1 MYDLEAAHDIIN
13 KQLSAW
19 IKKTNLTHINKNV
32 DEFLRST
39 SQSLDALSEL
49 KIAAFIYNYEQG
61 NYTYFNDYFAELMH
75 SNRDYINQKGIMIMQ
90 ESVQPDDFLNCLNVT
105 QQVLAEFAKMKD
117 AEKESTQMRLF
128 YRIKKQTGE
137 YSWVMQCNRQV
148 KWSADFPPLD
158 LAYITELFN
167 EHHTMRVLAV
177 LQTNN
182 RLIEIL
188 PENETAHF
196 TKLSL
201 REVEVLQ
208 LISIGL
214 NSNEISE
221 KLQLSA
227 NTIKTH
233 RRNILKKLQVKNM
246 QQAIRHLN

>member
-1 MYDLEAAHDIIN
+1 
-13 KQLSAW
+13 
-19 IKKTNLTHINKNV
+19 
-32 DEFLRST
+32 
-39 SQSLDALSEL
+39 
-49 KIAAFIYNYEQG
+49 
-61 NYTYFNDYFAELMH
+61 
-75 SNRDYINQKGIMIMQ
+75 
-90 ESVQPDDFLNCLNVT
+90 
-105 QQVLAEFAKMKD
+105 MKD
-117 AEKESTQMRLF
+117 VEKESTQLRLF
-128 YRIKKQTGE
+128 FRIKKETGE

-148 KWSADFPPLD
+148 KWSPDFPPLD

-196 TKLSL
+196 TKLSS

-208 LISIGL
+208 LIRIGL

-246 QQAIRHLN
+246 QQAIRHLE

>member
-19 IKKTNLTHINKNV
+19 IKKTNLTPINKNV

-39 SQSLDALSEL
+39 SHSLDALSEL

-61 NYTYFNDYFAELMH
+61 NYTYFNDYFAELMQ

-90 ESVQPDDFLNCLNVT
+90 ESVQPDDFLSCLNVT
-105 QQVLAEFAKMKD
+105 QQVLSEFAKMKD

-188 PENETAHF
+188 PENEAHF

-246 QQAIRHLN
+246 QQAIRHLE

>member
-1 MYDLEAAHDIIN
+1 MYDLEAAHDIIS
-13 KQLSAW
+13 QHLSAW
-19 IKKTNLTHINKNV
+19 IKKTNLTPINKDV
-32 DEFLRST
+32 DEFLKST
-39 SQSLDALSEL
+39 SHSLDALSEL

-61 NYTYFNDYFAELMH
+61 NYTYFNDYFAELMQ
-75 SNRDYINQKGIMIMQ
+75 SNREYIIKHGIQIMQ
-90 ESVQPDDFLNCLNVT
+90 ERVHPDDFIKCLDIT
-105 QQVLAEFAKMKD
+105 QRTLAEFAKMKEV
-117 AEKESTQMRLF
+117 EKESTQLRLF
-128 YRIKKQTGE
+128 FRIKKETGE
-137 YSWVMQCNRQV
+137 YSWVMQCNKQV
-148 KWSADFPPLD
+148 KWCADFPPLD

-167 EHHTMRVLAV
+167 EHHSMRVLAV

-196 TKLSL
+196 TKLSS

-208 LISIGL
+208 LIRIGL